1 MEYIDNLPAMDPMRS
16 QKMTFVQLIV
26 PAESSH
32 RAVSYLGELGLLQFR
47 DLNAD
52 KSPFQRTFVN
62 QGKKM
67 CRNVKKATVFQRSN
81 TKSQSNVFCSSCYA
95 RRRGIGGIR
104 EMVKKYNL
112 LHEHEL
118 IEMNHNIEKLRQTY
132 NELLEF
138 KMVLQK
144 ASGFLVS
151 SKSHAVA
158 EEREL
163 DDHVYS
169 NDDYADTASL
179 LEQEMRH
186 EPSNQSGLRFIS
198 GIISKSKLLRF
209 ERMLFRATRGNM
221 LFNQAPADE
230 PILDP
235 VTTEMVEKMVFVV
248 FFSGEQAKTKTNE
261 NL

>member
-1 MEYIDNLPAMDPMRS
+1 MVGEMVGMA
-16 QKMTFVQLIV
+16 VV
-26 PAESSH
+26 GESGEGGDG
-32 RAVSYLGELGLLQFR
+32 VLGE
-47 DLNAD
+47 
-52 KSPFQRTFVN
+52 V
-62 QGKKM
+62 
-67 CRNVKKATVFQRSN
+67 V
-81 TKSQSNVFCSSCYA
+81 
-95 RRRGIGGIR
+95 RGWCG
-104 EMVKKYNL
+104 KYNL

-144 ASGFLVS
+144 ASGFPVS

-235 VTTEMVEKMVFVV
+235 VTTEMVIFFLILIITFWEKSYLNL
-248 FFSGEQAKTKTNE
+248 FFIRTYNMKNRKLIKNKK
-261 NL
+261 

>member
-1 MEYIDNLPAMDPMRS
+1 
-16 QKMTFVQLIV
+16 
-26 PAESSH
+26 
-32 RAVSYLGELGLLQFR
+32 
-47 DLNAD
+47 
-52 KSPFQRTFVN
+52 
-62 QGKKM
+62 
-67 CRNVKKATVFQRSN
+67 
-81 TKSQSNVFCSSCYA
+81 
-95 RRRGIGGIR
+95 
-104 EMVKKYNL
+104 
-112 LHEHEL
+112 
-118 IEMNHNIEKLRQTY
+118 MNHNIEKLRQTY

-163 DDHVYS
+163 DDHVFS

-235 VTTEMVEKMVFVV
+235 VTTEMVEKMVFAV
-248 FFSGEQAKTKTNE
+248 FFSGEQAKTKTTKICE
-261 NL
+261 AFVQIAILYLKI

>member
-62 QGKKM
+62 Q
-67 CRNVKKATVFQRSN
+67 VKRCAEMSRKLRFFKDQIQKASLMSFAHPAMLEDVELEELECQ
-81 TKSQSNVFCSSCYA
+81 
-95 RRRGIGGIR
+95 
-104 EMVKKYNL
+104 YNL
-112 LHEHEL
+112 LREHEL

-221 LFNQAPADE
+221 LFKQAPADE